1 MPSLILQPLIEN
13 AIKYAITPQE
23 DGGTIRISAMV
34 QDDMLVLQLADDG
47 PGLGSGK
54 SKHKSSGVGL
64 KNTRERL
71 TQFYGN
77 RQAFTLG
84 PNEPHGLVITINIPY
99 EEEDA
104 QSADR

>member
-1 MPSLILQPLIEN
+1 
-13 AIKYAITPQE
+13 
-23 DGGTIRISAMV
+23 
-34 QDDMLVLQLADDG
+34 MLVMQLADDG

-71 TQFYGN
+71 TQFYGD

-84 PNEPHGLVITINIPY
+84 PNEPQGLVITINIPY
-99 EEEDA
+99 ENEDA
-104 QSADR
+104 ESADR